1 MFQIKK
7 HLEEHAKTE
16 NLTWT
21 VLVCGAFLELLLGS
35 PMLLDFPNHKAEL
48 IDGGNNRISS
58 TSLPNIGKAIVGIL
72 NNFETT
78 KNKIVKV
85 SEVILT
91 QNQLLSIAGELRP
104 DIKWEISNIKASE
117 VLQEGLDGVSAGDLT
132 AILKIAKGIAGA
144 GDVYGAAYDETD
156 NELLG
161 VKTLTVENL
170 RSIVAGKLE

>member
-21 VLVCGAFLELLLGS
+21 VLVCSAFLELLLGS

-72 NNFETT
+72 KNF
-78 KNKIVKV
+78 
-85 SEVILT
+85 
-91 QNQLLSIAGELRP
+91 
-104 DIKWEISNIKASE
+104 
-117 VLQEGLDGVSAGDLT
+117 
-132 AILKIAKGIAGA
+132 
-144 GDVYGAAYDETD
+144 
-156 NELLG
+156 
-161 VKTLTVENL
+161 
-170 RSIVAGKLE
+170 